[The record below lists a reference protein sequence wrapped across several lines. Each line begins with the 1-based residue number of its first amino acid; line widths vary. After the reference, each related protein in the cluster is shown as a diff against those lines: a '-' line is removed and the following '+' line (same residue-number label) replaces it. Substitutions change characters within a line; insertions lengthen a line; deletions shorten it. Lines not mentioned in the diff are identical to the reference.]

1 MVDSLVNIRGRDR
14 SLDVRLSAVV
24 GALVIGLA
32 GLSSSAVAQTNGQGD
47 DPDLPSTSPEDND
60 DGKSLREGVLYL
72 LSGYHFQPT
81 REDLDE
87 LADRDEIVDELKGI
101 VNDDSLRPSLRGR
114 AVDTLALYET
124 DEVVEF
130 LDGLIELSDKE
141 LSDEKAR
148 VVEMLRN
155 RAILSYAEM
164 RDDQQAV
171 DRLEGLLE
179 ADDRQLGLTVVSAL
193 GQFAGEPGA
202 ERLRAYARQVD
213 DEIVS
218 EKIGDYVDTEGIP
231 QSED

>member
-218 EKIGDYVDTEGIP
+218 EKIADYVNTEGIP